1 MINIV
6 NNSEQ
11 NLLFSI
17 VIPTFNGQEYIE
29 TCIKSILAN
38 KSREIEIIVI
48 DDCSTDATFEI
59 VNNFHDYRLKSY
71 KNNSRLGMQANY
83 EKALELTKGEWISY
97 IGQDDLMRS
106 DTIDKFINLT
116 NKYPNIDLIVSS
128 RSYFFW
134 SNYRRNFF
142 IPKLIIFKNNYFTR
156 IKSSSK
162 RLRYNLLGIVDYK
175 EGPQLYTGT
184 IVRRCLIDKI
194 KRIQNGRFFV
204 YPIPDVSSAVSLL
217 SNSKNYLKTFDSLF
231 LVGTSS
237 GSTGIKINEL
247 KYRDRSL
254 IIEQFNSNS
263 TIDTPGLGL
272 TSSSYW
278 YFMEAFMQILN
289 KIEKR
294 DDSYS
299 VKFKYLQL
307 AMTLATKDLLFKS
320 ENFKQ
325 LLKAL
330 IPKYNFINIFIII
343 LLTFILFIKIISGRI
358 LKFTYSIFLFLFG
371 KLVVNYQISDENI
384 QKIL

>member
-1 MINIV
+1 VINIV

-11 NLLFSI
+11 NLLLSI

-48 DDCSTDATFEI
+48 DDCSTDATFKI
-59 VNNFHDYRLKSY
+59 VNNFHDDRLKSY

-83 EKALELTKGEWISY
+83 EKALELTKGKWISY

-237 GSTGIKINEL
+237 GSTGIKINQL

-263 TIDTPGLGL
+263 SIDTPGLGL
-272 TSSSYW
+272 TSSSHW

-307 AMTLATKDLLFKS
+307 AMTLATKDLLFRS

-325 LLKAL
+325 LLRAL

-384 QKIL
+384 QKVL